1 MRASPA
7 LAALTGLALLCA
19 PAGATHAS
27 GVFVSYP
34 PEGHRVAH
42 ANVILQG
49 HVPPG
54 SSLSVSGRAVPTGPD
69 GLFMEWWPLKP
80 GVNTL
85 TLTARQGSRV
95 TGSRTLRVTRAAAPL
110 LPARPTRILPG
121 SVTPARPVEFWDVTG
136 DTPAERR
143 VTVSVQG
150 SAGARASV
158 RLGSAPPTPLR
169 EGPPGTYRADLTVPA
184 APQASA
190 PLTVSLT
197 GPDGRTVTATAPGRV
212 TVQSGAARSGTQRPG
227 QVPGPGLNASSTVL
241 TTLTGQSLL
250 YPRTGMTFTVVGRQE
265 GDLRVRLSGGQ
276 SALIT
281 ATQLDLG
288 APGSAPLAWTGGPVQ
303 LEPARPET
311 ARLDAPILA
320 STPDP
325 SPAAAPGVNDLPALP
340 PTEAGNAAT
349 PPAPPPAPPV
359 TPPVIPT
366 PADPTRLTL
375 LIPTGPARPPFT
387 LEQTDPRTLV
397 LTLFGPPITPLTPP
411 APHPLLA
418 RTDLQTTPGI
428 TRLTLTLTAPLWGF
442 TADHD
447 GPHLRLSVRTPP
459 TTDPT
464 RPLQGRTLT
473 LDPGHG
479 GTQGGGAGSL
489 GTPEKDLVLPI
500 TLRAAELLRAQGAT
514 IHLTR
519 TTDTTVGLY
528 DRGQL
533 AHDTGSD
540 LLISVHANAL
550 PDGRDPRG
558 IRGPELYYTHPQAQ
572 PLAAALLAALRTGL
586 PDLGPG
592 AGLKPGADLALTR
605 PTSQPSVLI
614 ETGYLTDPGNLRLL
628 NSPAGQER
636 LAQAIAAGVVAYY
649 RGLGR

>member
-1 MRASPA
+1 MRPA
-7 LAALTGLALLCA
+7 PPLLALIVLLSAGTPTGRAA
-19 PAGATHAS
+19 PPAPT
-27 GVFVSYP
+27 GVFVAYP
-34 PEGHRVAH
+34 PNDHRVPFDH
-42 ANVILQG
+42 VILEG
-49 HVPPG
+49 RVPPG
-54 SSLSVSGRAVPTGPD
+54 STLNVSGRAVPTGPD

-85 TLTARQGSRV
+85 TLTARQAGRV
-95 TGSRTLRVTRAAAPL
+95 TGSRTLRVTRAAAPI

-121 SVTPARPVEFWDVTG
+121 SVTPARPVEFWDAPG

-150 SAGARASV
+150 SAGARATA
-158 RLGSAPPTPLR
+158 RLGSAAPTPLR

-184 APQASA
+184 TPQAST
-190 PLTVSLT
+190 PLTVTLT

-212 TVQSGAARSGTQRPG
+212 TVQSGAARTGTQRPG
-227 QVPGPGLNASSTVL
+227 QVPGPALNASSTVL

-250 YPRTGMTFTVVGRQE
+250 YPRTDMTFTVVGRQE

-288 APGSAPLAWTGGPVQ
+288 APGTAPLPWTGGTVQ
-303 LEPARPET
+303 LEPDRPEPD
-311 ARLDAPILA
+311 RLDAPSPA
-320 STPDP
+320 FTPDP
-325 SPAAAPGVNDLPALP
+325 TPAAPGVNDLPALP

-349 PPAPPPAPPV
+349 PPAPPV

-366 PADPTRLTL
+366 SADTAHLTL

-387 LEQTDPRTLV
+387 LEQTDPRTLI

-418 RTDLQTTPGI
+418 RTDLDRTPDT
-428 TRLTLTLTAPLWGF
+428 TRLTLTLNAPVWGF

-447 GPHLRLSVRTPP
+447 GPHLRLNVRTPP
-459 TTDPT
+459 TPDPT

-489 GTPEKDLVLPI
+489 GTPEKNLVLPI

-528 DRGQL
+528 ERGQL

-558 IRGPELYYTHPQAQ
+558 IRGPEIYYTHPQAQ
-572 PLAAALLAALRTGL
+572 SLAAALLAALRTGL

-592 AGLKPGADLALTR
+592 TGLKPGADLALTR

-636 LAQAIAAGVVAYY
+636 LAQAIAAGVLAYY
-649 RGLGR
+649 QGLGR

>member
-7 LAALTGLALLCA
+7 LAALTGLTLLCA

-54 SSLSVSGRAVPTGPD
+54 STLSVSGRAVPTGPD

-85 TLTARQGSRV
+85 TLTARQGGRV
-95 TGSRTLRVTRAAAPL
+95 TARTLRVTRAAAPI

-121 SVTPARPVEFWDVTG
+121 SVTPAQPVEFWDATG

-197 GPDGRTVTATAPGRV
+197 GPDGRTVTAAAPGRV

-227 QVPGPGLNASSTVL
+227 QVPGPALNASNTVL

-250 YPRTGMTFTVVGRQE
+250 YPRTDMTFTVVGRQDR
-265 GDLRVRLSGGQ
+265 DLRVRLSSGQ

-288 APGSAPLAWTGGPVQ
+288 APGSAPPAWTGGPVQ
-303 LEPARPET
+303 LEPDRLEPN
-311 ARLDAPILA
+311 RLDAPTLA

-340 PTEAGNAAT
+340 PTEAGNAT
-349 PPAPPPAPPV
+349 PPPAMPTVPAP
-359 TPPVIPT
+359 TPMNPT

-387 LEQTDPRTLV
+387 LEQTDPRTLI
-397 LTLFGPPITPLTPP
+397 LTLFGPPTTPLTPP
-411 APHPLLA
+411 APHPLLT
-418 RTDLQTTPGI
+418 RTDLHTTPGT
-428 TRLTLTLTAPLWGF
+428 TRLTLTLNAPVWGF
-442 TADHD
+442 SADHD

-459 TTDPT
+459 TPDPA

-558 IRGPELYYTHPQAQ
+558 IRGPELYYTHPQAH
-572 PLAAALLAALRTGL
+572 PLAAALLAALRAGL

-636 LAQAIAAGVVAYY
+636 LAQAIAAGVLAYY

>member
-19 PAGATHAS
+19 PARATHAS

-54 SSLSVSGRAVPTGPD
+54 STLSVSGRAVPTGPD

-85 TLTARQGSRV
+85 TLTARQAGRV
-95 TGSRTLRVTRAAAPL
+95 TGSRTLRVTRAAAPI

-121 SVTPARPVEFWDVTG
+121 SVTPAQPVEFWDATG
-136 DTPAERR
+136 DTPADRR

-169 EGPPGTYRADLTVPA
+169 EGPPGTYRADLTVPTT
-184 APQASA
+184 PQASA

-227 QVPGPGLNASSTVL
+227 QVPGPALNASSTVL

-250 YPRTGMTFTVVGRQE
+250 YPRTGMTFTVVGRQDR
-265 GDLRVRLSGGQ
+265 DLRVRLGSGQ

-288 APGSAPLAWTGGPVQ
+288 APGSAPPAWTGGPVQ
-303 LEPARPET
+303 LDPD
-311 ARLDAPILA
+311 RLDAPTLA
-320 STPDP
+320 VTPDP
-325 SPAAAPGVNDLPALP
+325 GPAAAPGVNDLPALP
-340 PTEAGNAAT
+340 PTEAGNATLPPAT
-349 PPAPPPAPPV
+349 PTVPAPTPMNPTPAD
-359 TPPVIPT
+359 PT

-397 LTLFGPPITPLTPP
+397 LTLFGPPATPLTPP

-418 RTDLQTTPGI
+418 RTDLHTTPGT
-428 TRLTLTLTAPLWGF
+428 TRLTLTLTAPVWGF
-442 TADHD
+442 SADHD

-459 TTDPT
+459 TPDPT

-572 PLAAALLAALRTGL
+572 PLAAALLAALRAGL

-636 LAQAIAAGVVAYY
+636 LAQAIAAGVLAYY

>member
-1 MRASPA
+1 MRPT
-7 LAALTGLALLCA
+7 LPLLALIALLSAGTPTGQAA
-19 PAGATHAS
+19 PPAPN
-27 GVFVSYP
+27 GVFVAYP
-34 PEGHRVAH
+34 PDGHRVPFDH
-42 ANVILQG
+42 VILEG
-49 HVPPG
+49 RVPPG
-54 SSLSVSGRAVPTGPD
+54 STLSVSGRAVPTGPD
-69 GLFMEWWPLKP
+69 GLFMEWWPLRG

-85 TLTARQGSRV
+85 TLTARQGGRV
-95 TGSRTLRVTRAAAPL
+95 TGNRTLRVTRAATPI
-110 LPARPTRILPG
+110 LPTRPTRILPG
-121 SVTPARPVEFWDVTG
+121 SVTPARPVEFWDAPG

-158 RLGSAPPTPLR
+158 RLGSAAPTPMR
-169 EGPPGTYRADLTVPA
+169 EGPPGTYRADLPVPP

-190 PLTVSLT
+190 PLTVTLT
-197 GPDGRTVTATAPGRV
+197 GPDGRTVTAAAPGRV

-250 YPRTGMTFTVVGRQE
+250 YPRTDMTFTVVGRQE
-265 GDLRVRLSGGQ
+265 GDLRVRLTGGQ

-303 LEPARPET
+303 LEPD
-311 ARLDAPILA
+311 RLDAPTLA
-320 STPDP
+320 VTPDP
-325 SPAAAPGVNDLPALP
+325 GPATPPGVNDLPALP
-340 PTEAGNAAT
+340 PTEAGNAT
-349 PPAPPPAPPV
+349 PPPAAPTV
-359 TPPVIPT
+359 QAPT

-387 LEQTDPRTLV
+387 LEQTDPRTLT
-397 LTLFGPPITPLTPP
+397 LTLFGPPTTPLTPP
-411 APHPLLA
+411 DPHPLLA
-418 RTDLQTTPGI
+418 RTDLQTTPGT
-428 TRLTLTLTAPLWGF
+428 TRLTLTLNAPVWGF

-447 GPHLRLSVRTPP
+447 GPHLRLNVRTPP
-459 TTDPT
+459 TPDPT

-479 GTQGGGAGSL
+479 GTQNGGAGSL

-558 IRGPELYYTHPQAQ
+558 IRGPEIYYTHPQAH
-572 PLAAALLAALRTGL
+572 PLAAALLAALRAGL

-636 LAQAIAAGVVAYY
+636 LAQAIAAGVLAYY
-649 RGLGR
+649 RGLVR

>member
-1 MRASPA
+1 MRPA
-7 LAALTGLALLCA
+7 PPLLALIVLLSAGTPTGRAA
-19 PAGATHAS
+19 PPAPT
-27 GVFVSYP
+27 GVFVAYP
-34 PEGHRVAH
+34 PDDHRVPFDH
-42 ANVILQG
+42 VILEG
-49 HVPPG
+49 RVPPG
-54 SSLSVSGRAVPTGPD
+54 STLNVSGRAVPTGPD

-85 TLTARQGSRV
+85 TLTARQAGRV
-95 TGSRTLRVTRAAAPL
+95 TGSRTLRVTRAAAPI

-121 SVTPARPVEFWDVTG
+121 SVTPARPVEFWDASG

-150 SAGARASV
+150 SAGARATA
-158 RLGSAPPTPLR
+158 RLGSAAPTPLR

-184 APQASA
+184 TPQAST
-190 PLTVSLT
+190 PLTVTLT

-212 TVQSGAARSGTQRPG
+212 TVQSGAARTGTQRPG
-227 QVPGPGLNASSTVL
+227 QVPGPALNASSTVL

-250 YPRTGMTFTVVGRQE
+250 YPRTSMTFTVVGRQE

-288 APGSAPLAWTGGPVQ
+288 APGTAPLPWTGGTVQ
-303 LEPARPET
+303 LDEPLSALTSPPALEPVPT
-311 ARLDAPILA
+311 PAAVPGVPALPVTSDPAAPPTL
-320 STPDP
+320 
-325 SPAAAPGVNDLPALP
+325 AAAPVPA
-340 PTEAGNAAT
+340 
-349 PPAPPPAPPV
+349 PPAP
-359 TPPVIPT
+359 T
-366 PADPTRLTL
+366 PASASSDLTL

-418 RTDLQTTPGI
+418 RTDLNTTPGT
-428 TRLTLTLTAPLWGF
+428 TRLTLTLNAPVWGF

-447 GPHLRLSVRTPP
+447 GPHLRLNVRTPP

-464 RPLQGRTLT
+464 RPLQGRTIT

-489 GTPEKDLVLPI
+489 GTPEKNLVLPI

-528 DRGQL
+528 ERGQL

-558 IRGPELYYTHPQAQ
+558 IRGPEIYYTHPQAQ
-572 PLAAALLAALRTGL
+572 PLAAALLTALRTGL

-592 AGLKPGADLALTR
+592 TGLKPGADLALTR

-628 NSPAGQER
+628 SSPAGQER

>member
-1 MRASPA
+1 MRASSA

-19 PAGATHAS
+19 PSGATHAS

-95 TGSRTLRVTRAAAPL
+95 TGRTLRVTRVAAPI
-110 LPARPTRILPG
+110 LPTRPTRILPG
-121 SVTPARPVEFWDVTG
+121 SVTPAQPVEFWDATG
-136 DTPAERR
+136 DTPTERR
-143 VTVSVQG
+143 VPVSVQG

-158 RLGSAPPTPLR
+158 RLGSGAPTPLR
-169 EGPPGTYRADLTVPA
+169 EGPPGTYRTDLSVP
-184 APQASA
+184 PTSQASA
-190 PLTVSLT
+190 PLTVALT
-197 GPDGRTVTATAPGRV
+197 GPDGRTVTATAPGHV
-212 TVQSGAARSGTQRPG
+212 TVQSGGARSGSQRPG
-227 QVPGPGLNASSTVL
+227 QVPGPSLNASSTVL
-241 TTLTGQSLL
+241 TTLTGEPLL

-265 GDLRVRLSGGQ
+265 GDLRVRLTGGQ

-288 APGSAPLAWTGGPVQ
+288 APGTAPFPWTGGTV
-303 LEPARPET
+303 
-311 ARLDAPILA
+311 RLDAP
-320 STPDP
+320 P
-325 SPAAAPGVNDLPALP
+325 SALISPPAPEPAASPVPALP
-340 PTEAGNAAT
+340 GLPT
-349 PPAPPPAPPV
+349 PSDSPAPPSPTVPAPAPGSS
-359 TPPVIPT
+359 
-366 PADPTRLTL
+366 DLTL

-397 LTLFGPPITPLTPP
+397 LTLFGPSLTPLTPP
-411 APHPLLA
+411 APHPLL
-418 RTDLQTTPGI
+418 TYTQLHTTADT
-428 TRLTLTLTAPLWGF
+428 TRLTLTLAAPAWGF
-442 TADHD
+442 TADYD
-447 GPHLRLSVRTPP
+447 GPHLRLGVRTPP
-459 TTDPT
+459 TPNPAQ
-464 RPLQGRTLT
+464 PLQGRAIT

-479 GTQGGGAGSL
+479 GTQNGGAGSL

-533 AHDTGSD
+533 AHDTDSD
-540 LLISVHANAL
+540 LLISIHANAL

-558 IRGPELYYTHPQAQ
+558 VRGPEIYFTHPQAQ
-572 PLAAALLAALRTGL
+572 PLAAALLDALRAGL

-614 ETGYLTDPGNLRLL
+614 ETGYLTDPGNLRVL

-636 LAQAIAAGVVAYY
+636 IAQAIAAGVVAYY